1 VPVRAALTEFVEE
14 GIVRADEAASP
25 RTQAGLVIMRF
36 SPRQD
41 AAEEMLLERMR
52 QLHDQLDDKQIHSV
66 ECRRVSAEI
75 RDLSKAYGK
84 LTDARQ
90 GIGRPDPKT

>member
-14 GIVRADEAASP
+14 GIVGANEATSP

-36 SPRQD
+36 SPKQD

-52 QLHDQLDDKQIHSV
+52 QLHDQLDDKIHSV
-66 ECRRVSAEI
+66 EYRRISAEI